1 MLQLGPPPE
10 TERADAARNRV
21 LILEAARRIIERVG
35 VDALTMEAVARE
47 ASVGKG
53 TIFRR
58 FGSRSLLMQSLL
70 NESEMD
76 LQRRFLQGPPP
87 LGPATAEHPASP
99 VDRLVAFG
107 RARLALLGVQG
118 DLLRAAEEAPRDR
131 YSSPAG
137 ATAGLHISML
147 LRASGYRG
155 DVAVLTF
162 HLLAALDATLV
173 LYENRAQDISMERLS
188 DGWEQLVLKVTAP

>member
-10 TERADAARNRV
+10 TERADAARNRI
-21 LILEAARRIIERVG
+21 LILEAARRLIERVG

-58 FGSRSLLMQSLL
+58 FGSRSLLMRSLL

-87 LGPATAEHPASP
+87 LGPATDEFPASP
-99 VDRLVAFG
+99 VDRLIAFG

-155 DVAVLTF
+155 DVTVLTF
-162 HLLAALDATLV
+162 QLMAALDATLV
-173 LYENRAQDISMERLS
+173 LYENRAQDISMDRLA
-188 DGWEQLVLKVTAP
+188 DGWEQLVIKVTAT